1 MAEIYFAGGC
11 FWGVEHFFKGVDG
24 VSSAVPGYANG
35 LTENPSY
42 KEVYT
47 DKTGF
52 AETVRV
58 VYNPS
63 RVSLSRLVKFF
74 FAIIDPLSLNRQ
86 GHDEGT
92 RYRTGV
98 FYTDDSDLP
107 VLESEFALVSAELGQ
122 APVTELC
129 PLRNFYPA
137 EDYHQDYLDKN
148 PSGYCHLPLKVF
160 RYLRLFQDIEL
171 FLGPEPDPIA
181 RMANMAALIHHRM
194 HFFWTGFYLVQ
205 ERPAADGKSGN
216 AVPVGATTHARD
228 SGRDMPASA
237 TIPARDSGR
246 NMPAS
251 ATMHARDSGRDMPA
265 SATIPAREL
274 VLGPFQGP
282 EACFRIG
289 FGKGVCG
296 TAWAQGRTL
305 VVPDV
310 EQFPGHIAC
319 SSLSRSEIVVPFRRH
334 PTCTS
339 SVSPASQAS
348 ANPDFSIA
356 VDPRHSR
363 PDRESPAAPT
373 SQAPVGIIG
382 VLDIDSAELDTFD
395 SFDAAWLGLITTLM

>member
-42 KEVYT
+42 REVYT
-47 DKTGF
+47 DTTGF

-58 VYNPS
+58 VYNPT

-98 FYTDDSDLP
+98 FYTDASDLP
-107 VLESEFALVSAELGQ
+107 VLENEFELVSAELGQ
-122 APVTELC
+122 SPVTELC

-160 RYLRLFQDIEL
+160 KYLRLFQDIEL
-171 FLGPEPDPIA
+171 FLGPEPDLIA

-194 HFFWTGFYLVQ
+194 HFFWTGFYLV
-205 ERPAADGKSGN
+205 
-216 AVPVGATTHARD
+216 RD
-228 SGRDMPASA
+228 S
-237 TIPARDSGR
+237 
-246 NMPAS
+246 
-251 ATMHARDSGRDMPA
+251 
-265 SATIPAREL
+265 EL

-296 TAWAQGRTL
+296 TAWAQDRTL

-319 SSLSRSEIVVPFRRH
+319 SSLSRSEIVIPLRKA
-334 PTCTS
+334 PS
-339 SVSPASQAS
+339 G
-348 ANPDFSIA
+348 
-356 VDPRHSR
+356 PRHSR
-363 PDRESPAAPT
+363 PDRESPA
-373 SQAPVGIIG
+373 GIIG
-382 VLDIDSAELDTFD
+382 VLDIDSTELDTFD
-395 SFDAAWLGLITTLM
+395 SFDATWLGLITTLL